1 MALTEMKF
9 SRVFFSFKFELEESH
24 FCSIFNQDLSKI
36 CRMNVGGKWKPSV
49 KREHGL
55 LGLF

>member
-9 SRVFFSFKFELEESH
+9 SRVFFSFKFELKGSH
-24 FCSIFNQDLSKI
+24 FCSIFNQDLSKN

-49 KREHGL
+49 KQAL
-55 LGLF
+55 T